1 MTVNLTLDS
10 NSLYLDHFKLS
21 SNVYIQLF
29 KKNKNFQMFYFL
41 NKVESG
47 RDYNEKRLIF
57 GSCLALVNNFENIL
71 QYQDMVLI
79 IF

>member
-1 MTVNLTLDS
+1 
-10 NSLYLDHFKLS
+10 
-21 SNVYIQLF
+21 
-29 KKNKNFQMFYFL
+29 MFYFL

-47 RDYNEKRLIF
+47 RDSNEKRLIF

-71 QYQDMVLI
+71 QYPDMVLI

>member
-1 MTVNLTLDS
+1 MYIYN
-10 NSLYLDHFKLS
+10 YL
-21 SNVYIQLF
+21 

-47 RDYNEKRLIF
+47 RDSNEKRLIF

-71 QYQDMVLI
+71 QYPDMVLI